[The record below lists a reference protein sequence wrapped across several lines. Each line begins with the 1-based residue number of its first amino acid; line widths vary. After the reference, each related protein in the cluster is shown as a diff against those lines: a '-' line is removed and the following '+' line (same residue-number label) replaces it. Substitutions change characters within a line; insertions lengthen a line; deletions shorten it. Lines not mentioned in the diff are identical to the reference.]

1 VRVLAG
7 AAEPA
12 RRRFAARRT
21 RDLQQR
27 MHDTAPD
34 GSPGR
39 ESRLTV
45 TNTIVALNLVV
56 FFLWLSAIAPLEAM
70 AGHFL
75 VSWPHLADGRLWV
88 LVTSVFSHN
97 MLLHLAINMIVLLSF
112 GPPLEQLMGGRRFL
126 TFYLAAGVFA
136 SLSHVAVSA
145 LLIDRPE
152 QAALGASGA
161 IAALLILFSLT
172 FPKAR
177 ILLFFIVPMPA
188 IVGALAFVAIDIWG
202 LFAQIEGGGLP
213 IGHGAHLGGALI
225 GFLYFLLRGRTLRE
239 RGMVLP

>member
-1 VRVLAG
+1 MLETERRGPRV
-7 AAEPA
+7 
-12 RRRFAARRT
+12 
-21 RDLQQR
+21 
-27 MHDTAPD
+27 
-34 GSPGR
+34 
-39 ESRLTV
+39 TV
-45 TNTIVALNLVV
+45 VNAIVALNLVV
-56 FFLWLSAIAPLEAM
+56 FFLWLSPIAPLEAM

-75 VSWPHLADGRLWV
+75 VSWPHLEAGRIWV

-126 TFYLAAGVFA
+126 VFYLAAGLVA
-136 SLSHVAVSA
+136 SISHVAVSGF
-145 LLIDRPE
+145 LIGRPE

-202 LFAQIEGGGLP
+202 LFAQMEGGGLP
-213 IGHGAHLGGALI
+213 IGHGAHLGGALA
-225 GFLYFLLRGRTLRE
+225 GFLYFLFRGRALRK
-239 RGMVLP
+239 RGMLLR